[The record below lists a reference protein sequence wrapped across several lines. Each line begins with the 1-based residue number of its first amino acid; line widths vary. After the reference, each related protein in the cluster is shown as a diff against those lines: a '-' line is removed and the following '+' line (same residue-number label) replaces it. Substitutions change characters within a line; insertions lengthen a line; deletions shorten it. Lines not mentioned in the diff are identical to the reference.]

1 MQSKHIFPSC
11 QICFN
16 NMTLLLQMSAP
27 ASLSPFQ
34 WHLAHSEDWRVLYSL
49 YITSINL
56 FNMLQDL
63 AVAMTVKAIKSSRGR
78 CLYSGTA
85 SRTACWREG
94 LPFLYRRRKTF
105 QHRNSHLA
113 EWLHW
118 GGCWTPIP
126 KVLRPRWT
134 KLWGRMQKGCERGSA
149 GSAAFNEEWY

>member
-34 WHLAHSEDWRVLYSL
+34 KHLAHSEDWRVLYSL

-63 AVAMTVKAIKSSRGR
+63 AVAMTVKAIKSSHGR
-78 CLYSGTA
+78 CLYS
-85 SRTACWREG
+85 RTVSCWREE
-94 LPFLYRRRKTF
+94 LPFLYRWRKTF
-105 QHRNSHLA
+105 QRRNSHPA
-113 EWLHW
+113 EWVDW
-118 GGCWTPIP
+118 GGCWTLNP
-126 KVLRPRWT
+126 KVLRP
-134 KLWGRMQKGCERGSA
+134 LWGRMQKGCEHGSA